1 MSNLRAIKKRIG
13 TVRNTQQIT
22 RAMKLVSG
30 AKLRRAEE
38 RVRAFRPYADELR
51 QTLTSLVARGEGLQH
66 PLLQPGSSQAPRLY
80 VLVSSDRGLCGAF
93 NSNIIR
99 TTLRHLEE
107 EGLSPNDVVFY
118 TVGRKST
125 EQAKRRGWQTLGS
138 VAPLPEPPSPELVA
152 RIAGDLTEAFLAGAV
167 GQVRI
172 VYNQFINALTQRVDV
187 APLLPLS
194 SDVEQPS
201 GGAQIPYLTEPDP
214 SGVLQAL
221 APRLVEAQVEGALL
235 DSIAGEHGARM
246 TAMDSATTNASDM
259 IHRLTLTYNRARQ
272 AAITSELLDII
283 NGANSID

>member
-1 MSNLRAIKKRIG
+1 M
-13 TVRNTQQIT
+13 
-22 RAMKLVSG
+22 
-30 AKLRRAEE
+30 
-38 RVRAFRPYADELR
+38 
-51 QTLTSLVARGEGLQH
+51 
-66 PLLQPGSSQAPRLY
+66 
-80 VLVSSDRGLCGAF
+80 
-93 NSNIIR
+93 
-99 TTLRHLEE
+99 
-107 EGLSPNDVVFY
+107 
-118 TVGRKST
+118 
-125 EQAKRRGWQTLGS
+125 
-138 VAPLPEPPSPELVA
+138 
-152 RIAGDLTEAFLAGAV
+152 
-167 GQVRI
+167 RI

>member
-167 GQVRI
+167 GQVR
-172 VYNQFINALTQRVDV
+172 
-187 APLLPLS
+187 
-194 SDVEQPS
+194 
-201 GGAQIPYLTEPDP
+201 
-214 SGVLQAL
+214 
-221 APRLVEAQVEGALL
+221 
-235 DSIAGEHGARM
+235 
-246 TAMDSATTNASDM
+246 
-259 IHRLTLTYNRARQ
+259 
-272 AAITSELLDII
+272 
-283 NGANSID
+283 